1 MTTVTEFEALASICA
16 AVGDAI
22 DGDPALRDPIS
33 KVLGIGGRA
42 AANVEYPM
50 PDPRNSPGARS
61 PGAGT
66 DDLPS
71 VDEALGLLAAVPAR
85 GDAAAT
91 RVLAIAGLVHAD
103 PAYGPGGAKRSLVL
117 PALSGGDPALA
128 ELAPDLLEQVGRA
141 QTNDD
146 LRAVMVD
153 TNLTR
158 VVIGGI
164 DVDPVPTFQT
174 DFVRR
179 GRTVEDVKLVL
190 NPENWPRCCR
200 WWSRMV
206 LQDSAGG
213 RPHYR
218 ETVADSIGFL
228 KVDVCLQ
235 FVQAE
240 SPDEVVLDYRK
251 CDVAAHQPQNPRV
264 VVDEGWIVGRRHD
277 AGVRILTSKRVL
289 FADTI
294 GGRSLVPTAVGLGYG
309 MLAEELVDGCLGCE
323 TAEPKWAPVEV
334 SDGR

>member
-22 DGDPALRDPIS
+22 DGDPALRERIS
-33 KVLGIGGRA
+33 RVLGIGDRA
-42 AANVEYPM
+42 AANFEDLTP
-50 PDPRNSPGARS
+50 PDPGNS

-66 DDLPS
+66 DELPS
-71 VDEALGLLAAVPAR
+71 VDEALSQLAAVPAR

-91 RVLAIAGLVHAD
+91 RLLAIAGLVNAD
-103 PAYGPGGAKRSLVL
+103 PAYGPGGTKRNLVL
-117 PALSGGDPALA
+117 PALTGGDLALA
-128 ELAPDLLEQVGRA
+128 EVASDLLDQVERA

-146 LRAVMVD
+146 LRAATVNA
-153 TNLTR
+153 NLTR
-158 VVIGGI
+158 VVIGGV

-179 GRTVEDVKLVL
+179 DRTLDDVKLVL

-200 WWSRMV
+200 WWSQMV
-206 LQDSAGG
+206 LQGPAGS

-218 ETVADSIGFL
+218 ETVAENIGFL
-228 KVDVCLQ
+228 KVEVCLQ

-240 SPDEVVLDYRK
+240 SPDEISLDYRM

-264 VVDEGWIVGRRHD
+264 VVDEGWIVGQRHD
-277 AGVRILTSKRVL
+277 DGVRILTSKRVL

-309 MLAEELVDGCLGCE
+309 MLAEELVDSCLGCE
-323 TAEPKWAPVEV
+323 TAELKWAPVEV